1 MGARGCAVGLLGVVA
16 GLALLGELA
25 DVGARHLATSKVEQ
39 RIAQAVP
46 EARGVRARIRS
57 WPFLK
62 VAVDGR
68 VDEMGAHVT
77 RIVERPVVF
86 SDVDVD
92 LRGVQISVSDMV
104 TNARFRV
111 THIER
116 GTVTLKVTEADL
128 AQAVAGAPVGGSAL
142 GPIGSL
148 LTRAQVSVDARSRRL
163 VVAVPGV
170 TSVTLPLP
178 GPAILPCTPAVAQR
192 PSHVTLSCSFTQ
204 VPAAFSS
211 AVPS

>member
-1 MGARGCAVGLLGVVA
+1 VVA
-16 GLALLGELA
+16 GLALLGEVA

-39 RIAQAVP
+39 RIAQVVP

-77 RIVERPVVF
+77 RIVERPLVF
-86 SDVDVD
+86 SDVDID
-92 LRGVQISVSDMV
+92 LRGVHISVSDMV

-111 THIER
+111 TQIDR
-116 GTVTLKVTEADL
+116 GTVTLTVTEGDL
-128 AQAVAGAPVGGSAL
+128 ARAVAGVPVGGSAL
-142 GPIGSL
+142 GPLGSL
-148 LTRAQVSVDARSRRL
+148 LTHAQVSVDAHARRL

-178 GPAILPCTPAVAQR
+178 GPAILPCAPVVVQR
-192 PSHVTLSCSFTQ
+192 PAEVTLSCSFSQ

-211 AVPS
+211 AASS